1 MSGPAQISL
10 PLMAPARAE
19 EEPLVP
25 ARMVNEWVYCPRLAY
40 LEWVEGE
47 WADSGDTAQG
57 RRVHRRVDVERGAL
71 PPPEEIGHDFTRANS
86 VTLSSEALGIIAK
99 MDVVETHDDQAVP
112 VDFKKGKR
120 PHVAAGAYEPERVQ
134 LCAQGMILEDNGYT
148 VTEGV
153 LWFAGSRERVHVRFD
168 EDLRERTRTAIVE
181 LRLASVSGRR
191 PPPLEDSP
199 KCIRCSLAGICLP
212 DETNFFGKGQPPRPL
227 NPADDPA
234 LPLYVQTPGA
244 RVRKRGERLV
254 VEADEQTPVEAPLID
269 VSQVALIGPVGVT
282 TPTLHALMRAGIPV
296 SWMSTGGWLLGHTV
310 GTGAKNVAVREAQFR
325 AAGDERRRMAFS
337 RELVAA
343 KIRNTR
349 TMLRRNWRPDQ
360 RTSERDGARPH
371 GPRDPAGDQ
380 RTGERGRVLASLRR
394 IAGHAQAAPDEQ
406 RLLGYEGEAA
416 AEYFGHFEA
425 MLAPAAADGL
435 PEFEFTRRTRR
446 PPTDPVNALL
456 SFAYSLLTRTLH
468 TAVAAVGLDP
478 YMGLYHRPRHGRPA
492 LALDLMEPFRPIV
505 ADSCVLQVINNGEVR
520 VDDFTTNGPAWALSP
535 AGRKA
540 LIAAYERRLDQETTH
555 PVFGYRISMR
565 RLIDVQARLLA
576 RYLQGEIRVY
586 PHYLPR

>member
-1 MSGPAQISL
+1 MAAHDFRDMSTPSQISL
-10 PLMAPARAE
+10 PLLAPARSE
-19 EEPLVP
+19 DETLVP

-47 WADSGDTAQG
+47 WADTGDTAQG
-57 RRVHRRVDVERGAL
+57 RRIHRRVDTERGKL
-71 PPPEEIGHDFTRANS
+71 PAPEESDREDSDQEFARASS
-86 VTLSSEALGIIAK
+86 VTLSSETLGIIAK
-99 MDVVETHDDQAVP
+99 MDVVETQGDRVVP

-134 LCAQGMILEDNGYT
+134 LCAQGLILEDNGYT
-148 VTEGV
+148 VSEGA
-153 LWFAGSRERVHVRFD
+153 LWFAGSRERVYVRFD
-168 EDLRERTRTAIVE
+168 EELRERTRAAISE
-181 LRLASVSGRR
+181 LRLAAASGRR

-199 KCIRCSLAGICLP
+199 KCTRCSLAGICLP
-212 DETNFFGKGQPPRPL
+212 DETNFFAKGQPPRPL

-244 RVRKRGERLV
+244 RVRKQGERLV
-254 VEADEQTPVEAPLID
+254 VEAGDEKVEVPMID
-269 VSQVALIGPVGVT
+269 VSQVALLGPVAVT
-282 TPTLHALMRAGIPV
+282 TPTLHALMRAEVPV
-296 SWMSTGGWLLGHTV
+296 SWMSSGGWLLGHTV
-310 GTGAKNVAVREAQFR
+310 GTGSRNVAVREAQFR
-325 AAGDERRRMAFS
+325 TAADERRRMAFS

-349 TMLRRNWRPDQ
+349 TMLRRNWRPD
-360 RTSERDGARPH
+360 RPAEERD
-371 GPRDPAGDQ
+371 
-380 RTGERGRVLASLRR
+380 RVLASLRR
-394 IAGHAQAAPDEQ
+394 VAEHARAAPDEL

-416 AEYFGHFEA
+416 ATYFSHFEA
-425 MLAPAAADGL
+425 MLTPVAARDL
-435 PEFEFTRRTRR
+435 PGFEFARRTRR

-456 SFAYSLLTRTLH
+456 SFGYSMLTRTLL
-468 TAVAAVGLDP
+468 TALATVGLDP

-505 ADSCVLQVINNGEVR
+505 ADSCALQVINNGEVR
-520 VDDFTTNGPAWALSP
+520 IDDFTTNGPAWALKP
-535 AGRKA
+535 NGRKA

-576 RYLQGEIRVY
+576 RYLQGEIRAY

>member
-1 MSGPAQISL
+1 MSTSSQISL
-10 PLMAPARAE
+10 PLFPPERGEDEA
-19 EEPLVP
+19 LVP
-25 ARMVNEWVYCPRLAY
+25 VRMVNEWVYCPRLAY

-47 WADSGDTAQG
+47 WAESADTAQG
-57 RRVHRRVDVERGAL
+57 RRVHRRVDTARGTL
-71 PPPEEIGHDFTRANS
+71 PAPEEVDHELARANS

-99 MDVVETHDDQAVP
+99 MDVVEVHDDRVVP
-112 VDFKKGKR
+112 VDYKKGKR

-148 VTEGV
+148 VTEGA
-153 LWFAGSRERVHVRFD
+153 LWFAGSRERVRVLFD
-168 EDLRERTRTAIVE
+168 EELRERTRAAISE
-181 LRLASVSGRR
+181 LRLASTSGRR

-199 KCIRCSLAGICLP
+199 KCTRCSLAGICLP
-212 DETNFFGKGQPPRPL
+212 DETNFFDRGQPPRPL

-244 RVRKRGERLV
+244 RLRKQGERLV
-254 VEADEQTPVEAPLID
+254 VEADEQRVEVPLID
-269 VSQVALIGPVGVT
+269 VSQVALLGPVGVT
-282 TPTLHALMRAGIPV
+282 TPTLHALMRAEVPV
-296 SWMSTGGWLLGHTV
+296 SWMSSGGWLLGHTV
-310 GTGAKNVAVREAQFR
+310 GTGNRNVAVREAQFR
-325 AAGDERRRMAFS
+325 VAGDERRRMSFS

-349 TMLRRNWRPDQ
+349 TLLRRNWRPD
-360 RTSERDGARPH
+360 RPAEDRD
-371 GPRDPAGDQ
+371 
-380 RTGERGRVLASLRR
+380 RVLASLRR
-394 IAGHAQAAPDEQ
+394 VAEHARVATDEP

-416 AEYFGHFEA
+416 ATYFGHFDA
-425 MLAPAAADGL
+425 MLAPAAAGDL
-435 PEFEFTRRTRR
+435 PAFEFAKRTRR

-456 SFAYSLLTRTLH
+456 SFGYSMLTRTML
-468 TAVAAVGLDP
+468 TALSAVGLDP

-492 LALDLMEPFRPIV
+492 LALDLMEPFRPLV

-520 VDDFTTNGPAWALSP
+520 IESFIGNGPAWSLTP

-576 RYLQGEIRVY
+576 RYLQGELRTY